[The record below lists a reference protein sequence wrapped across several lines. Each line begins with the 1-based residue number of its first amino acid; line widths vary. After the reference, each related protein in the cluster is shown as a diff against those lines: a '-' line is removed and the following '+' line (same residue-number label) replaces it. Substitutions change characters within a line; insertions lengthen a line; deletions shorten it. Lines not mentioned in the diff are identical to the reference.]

1 LPYTNARFYKQLYK
15 STLKNA
21 QFGGVGEVLDVQVKT
36 SYEVEINGKDV
47 IFDKHVN
54 FLKFE

>member
-1 LPYTNARFYKQLYK
+1 MPTQGSTNNYIKAQ
-15 STLKNA
+15 KNT
-21 QFGGVGEVLDVQVKT
+21 QFGGVGEVLDGQVKT

-54 FLKFE
+54 FVKFK